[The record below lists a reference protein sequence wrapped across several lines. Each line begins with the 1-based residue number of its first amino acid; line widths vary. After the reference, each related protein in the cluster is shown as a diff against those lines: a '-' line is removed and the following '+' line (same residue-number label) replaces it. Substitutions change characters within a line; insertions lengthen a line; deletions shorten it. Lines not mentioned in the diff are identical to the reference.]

1 MEHADAYRK
10 AYIELRIKS
19 VFDEILHTKEQAVD
33 AQAHAN
39 DGWDKWR
46 GDNY

>member
-10 AYIELRIKS
+10 EFIESWIKS
-19 VFDEILHTKEQAVD
+19 VFDEILNTKEQAFD

-39 DGWDKWR
+39 DEWR